1 MENPAAREL
10 VLASCGGRS
19 ASRSGGNMIIL
30 LPGGTSTNFEHLR
43 ETKDLA
49 AFLLLV

>member
-1 MENPAAREL
+1 
-10 VLASCGGRS
+10 
-19 ASRSGGNMIIL
+19 MIIL
-30 LPGGTSTNFEHLR
+30 LSGGSCTNFEHLR